1 MSDDHALFVRL
12 LLYEALLEDGSTPDE
27 ALRESGEM
35 VEELRR

>member
-12 LLYEALLEDGSTPDE
+12 LLYEAL
-27 ALRESGEM
+27 RESGEM